1 MTGESI
7 IRPTRFFLI
16 QSHLAP
22 TDFRLMVP
30 VADRLVSCSLP
41 ALLRE
46 IAPVMIGL
54 MAGRKISP
62 NERRRVLER
71 RFDQRR

>member
-1 MTGESI
+1 MTGEST
-7 IRPTRFFLI
+7 IRPMRFFFMP
-16 QSHLAP
+16 SHLAP

-30 VADRLVSCSLP
+30 VADGLASCFVP

-46 IAPVMIGL
+46 TSSVMMGL

-62 NERRRVLER
+62 DERRRVPEKRSDR
-71 RFDQRR
+71 RH